1 MSKTRLGNNPF
12 NEGVNALIQDTRKT
26 VKQKKVLTGK
36 QQASKPAKQPDTK
49 KATYYIK
56 PELIKELKYLAID
69 KDADLSTLVNEAI
82 TDLIKKHRGK

>member
-26 VKQKKVLTGK
+26 AR
-36 QQASKPAKQPDTK
+36 QQAGKTAATK

-56 PELIKELKYLAID
+56 PDLIKRLKFLSID
-69 KDADLSTLVNEAI
+69 KERDLSSLVNEAI
-82 TDLIKKHRGK
+82 EDLIKKYKF